1 MHFATMIHARRF
13 VLPLPFILC
22 AAAIAGCGGGM
33 AAGDG
38 GVDAG
43 DATTDGAVPLS
54 PEDQAFLADFC
65 TAVVPC
71 CTTNG
76 LTADVAV
83 CKQSIAKLPQ
93 TRDPAVRAACL
104 DQLRQ
109 LATSRLCLPDFA
121 ELDEPCVRV
130 FDEPSGSRAP
140 GETCTTAKDCMGS
153 PGTVTNCF
161 GTCITYALGA
171 AGDYPCLG
179 NVYVDGT
186 INDIPWKAGSNIAE
200 SHGFLCELRAGL
212 YCDWNDNFCKPLR
225 PGGSAC
231 TESLNCASRACAGP
245 SDARVC
251 DPLPALG
258 DACVLDC
265 AGDTFCDNGVCAPKL
280 APDATCTDSKQCSG
294 DCKGADFCGGS
305 CLSTGVCSPLGFS
318 QSLVIGVWCGLTP
331 VRD

>member
-76 LTADVAV
+76 VTADVAV

-186 INDIPWKAGSNIAE
+186 INDIPWKAGST
-200 SHGFLCELRAGL
+200 SPRATA
-212 YCDWNDNFCKPLR
+212 
-225 PGGSAC
+225 S
-231 TESLNCASRACAGP
+231 CAS
-245 SDARVC
+245 
-251 DPLPALG
+251 
-258 DACVLDC
+258 
-265 AGDTFCDNGVCAPKL
+265 CAPVSTAIGTITSASRCGRAA
-280 APDATCTDSKQCSG
+280 APAPR
-294 DCKGADFCGGS
+294 A
-305 CLSTGVCSPLGFS
+305 
-318 QSLVIGVWCGLTP
+318 
-331 VRD
+331 